1 MTINAQNKEIIN
13 TRNVHIHDDV
23 LVNFDI
29 DIISKSICLTF
40 RSWEKE
46 QCYTITFQN
55 VIAFSSTCCGFW
67 GSDEWDWAFD
77 FEYLSP
83 DRHRLIPALLR
94 YFTTN
99 FWDALIFHGLSGF
112 RTSPVVCPSRHP
124 RICDIPLFHP
134 NQSSVP
140 EPSVWL
146 LRLRFSW
153 LCPPSVLFSVQQFP
167 GSLSNFHPFYSPV
180 LFPVP
185 FLRIFLYCL

>member
-1 MTINAQNKEIIN
+1 MKISNMVHTIIFYRLALVSTQVTIFQQVLPFRSRGTQSTLEVNLMTINAQNKEIIN

-94 YFTTN
+94 KAEVIGQEPTRAVAHIDDYFESMIT
-99 FWDALIFHGLSGF
+99 FHSGDELVIACK
-112 RTSPVVCPSRHP
+112 S
-124 RICDIPLFHP
+124 IIM
-134 NQSSVP
+134 
-140 EPSVWL
+140 
-146 LRLRFSW
+146 
-153 LCPPSVLFSVQQFP
+153 
-167 GSLSNFHPFYSPV
+167 
-180 LFPVP
+180 
-185 FLRIFLYCL
+185 